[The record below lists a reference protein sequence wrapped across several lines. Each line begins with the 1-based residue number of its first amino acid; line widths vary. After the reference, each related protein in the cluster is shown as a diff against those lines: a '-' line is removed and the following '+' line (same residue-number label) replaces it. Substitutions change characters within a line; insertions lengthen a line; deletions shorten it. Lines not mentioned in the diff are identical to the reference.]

1 MVEPEREL
9 VRRALPFAV
18 PALAVAFLTGTLLG
32 DAGAG
37 WSAAIGVAVVAANFA
52 AYGLS
57 LSWAARIS
65 PMMLMAVGLGG
76 FVLRLAVVVAV
87 LAALNTLEWF
97 SAVAFLAAVMPATI
111 LLLAFEM
118 RQLAGRMQAD
128 LWRFPSQGAR

>member
-18 PALAVAFLTGTLLG
+18 PALAIAFVSGTLLG
-32 DAGAG
+32 DADAG
-37 WSAAIGVAVVAANFA
+37 WSATIGVAVVAANFA
-52 AYGLS
+52 AYGIS

-65 PMMLMAVGLGG
+65 PTMLMAVGLGG
-76 FVLRLAVVVAV
+76 FVLRLAVVVAI
-87 LAALNTLEWF
+87 LAALNTLAWF

-118 RQLAGRMQAD
+118 RLLAGRMQAD